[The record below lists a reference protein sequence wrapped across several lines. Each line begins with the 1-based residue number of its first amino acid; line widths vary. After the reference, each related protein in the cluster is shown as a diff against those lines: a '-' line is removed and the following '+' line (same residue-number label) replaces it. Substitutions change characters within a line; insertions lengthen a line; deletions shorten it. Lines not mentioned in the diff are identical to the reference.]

1 MGLQAHQRDTI
12 GHTGCHRD
20 VALMSLEPVLI
31 LRCGGPW
38 CGGRAGGA
46 LVLFRPGVCP
56 WRVRGETASSAA
68 CAPRYNDRYAT
79 LKPREWTQVLAR
91 STCLLVIGVS
101 PDVDW
106 PHVHSTQS
114 LVKVPLSLS
123 IYLSRW
129 LRRPSGVLPRRVG
142 SQLPAGAWFIT
153 EVRSLQDLRQQ
164 EDR

>member
-1 MGLQAHQRDTI
+1 
-12 GHTGCHRD
+12 
-20 VALMSLEPVLI
+20 MSLEPVLI

-114 LVKVPLSLS
+114 LVKVPFLYPS
-123 IYLSRW
+123 IYLGGC
-129 LRRPSGVLPRRVG
+129 GVLAASCPGGLDHNFQRVLGSSPRSALYKICANKKIG
-142 SQLPAGAWFIT
+142 KK
-153 EVRSLQDLRQQ
+153 
-164 EDR
+164 